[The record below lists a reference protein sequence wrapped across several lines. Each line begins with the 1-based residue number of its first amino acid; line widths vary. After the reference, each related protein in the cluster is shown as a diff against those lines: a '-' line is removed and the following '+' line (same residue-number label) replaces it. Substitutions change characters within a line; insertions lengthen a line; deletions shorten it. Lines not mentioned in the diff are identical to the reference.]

1 MSIIEQTA
9 QSAIRLLKATKAKF
23 IIVMPDGTTY
33 SEGDLHLA
41 EVKTRTRRPS
51 TLPHGTYAALCRP
64 HLNIA
69 VGDVVE
75 FDIPQGGSNKS
86 LHSAV
91 TAFFSHE
98 WGVGSAKTCFN
109 KKTNK
114 VELLRVG

>member
-9 QSAIRLLKATKAKF
+9 QSAMRLLKATKAKF

-33 SEGDLHLA
+33 SEGDLQLA
-41 EVKTRTRRPS
+41 EVKIRTRRPNL
-51 TLPHGTYAALCRP
+51 LPHGTYAALCKP
-64 HLNIA
+64 HLNMA

-75 FDIPQGGSNKS
+75 FDIPPGGAKTS

-98 WGVGSAKTCFN
+98 WGKGSAKTYFN
-109 KKTNK
+109 KETNK
-114 VELLRVG
+114 VELLRIG